1 MILGNLIMPEPD
13 DESRREPVKTPSFND
28 LLASAEAAGAANA
41 YGLGKEAGEK
51 IGRELGAIERT
62 AYIMELCLEAG
73 KMPCN
78 KLVVELKTLLL
89 GADPL
94 KVRQIARER
103 LEEPEDLE

>member
-1 MILGNLIMPEPD
+1 MILAGLITPQPD
-13 DESRREPVKTPSFND
+13 DDKNKPLKTPSFND
-28 LLASAEAAGAANA
+28 LISSAEASGASTG

-51 IGRELGAIERT
+51 LGRELGAIERT

-73 KMPCN
+73 NLPAS
-78 KLVVELKTLLL
+78 KLVVELKTLLM

-103 LEEPEDLE
+103 LEPEDLE